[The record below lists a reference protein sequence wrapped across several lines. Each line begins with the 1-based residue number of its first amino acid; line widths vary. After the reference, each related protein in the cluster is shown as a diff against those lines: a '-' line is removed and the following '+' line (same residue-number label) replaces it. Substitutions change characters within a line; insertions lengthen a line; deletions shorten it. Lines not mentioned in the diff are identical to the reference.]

1 MELHQLCH
9 RNQRHQRHEA
19 QVLWQYSV
27 VPGTGQQRCSV
38 QLLMDFALSQMLHGL
53 YLLHGLHGLYL
64 LHGLHLLHVLHGLHL
79 LQVLGLE
86 MMMSS

>member
-9 RNQRHQRHEA
+9 RNQRHEA
-19 QVLWQYSV
+19 QVLWQCSV

-53 YLLHGLHGLYL
+53 YLLHGPHGM
-64 LHGLHLLHVLHGLHL
+64 HL
-79 LQVLGLE
+79 LQVLGLY